1 MQLLAFGEAELDFAD
16 AAVVEVHRQ
25 WNDGHALFG
34 HRTFQLFNFAAAQQ
48 HMEKSLA
55 ILESQLPVEAAS
67 YEATGQ
73 DYVALLEAQGETAK
87 AEAFKKKMYKALG

>member
-1 MQLLAFGEAELDFAD
+1 
-16 AAVVEVHRQ
+16 
-25 WNDGHALFG
+25 
-34 HRTFQLFNFAAAQQ
+34 
-48 HMEKSLA
+48 MEKSLA